1 MIIKNGHIFT
11 DQGRFMQADIK
22 LEGDRIVEIAPAGT
36 LEGDEVI
43 DATGKYVTPRLRG
56 HPHPRRCRQ
65 RLLRRHHRGR
75 GEDQPLRGQPGR
87 YHLHGHHHGL

>member
-43 DATGKYVTPRLRG
+43 DAMRAVGDALPASLRETGSGGLAATPTARRLAE
-56 HPHPRRCRQ
+56 
-65 RLLRRHHRGR
+65 RL
-75 GEDQPLRGQPGR
+75 
-87 YHLHGHHHGL
+87 